1 MDDETSFQDRG
12 VDAIVA
18 EFDTY
23 EDYLDRQIT
32 TTDLYYLEDIELAR
46 QLVELGYRGTGEILK
61 REDFEERKEAA
72 ERARRQKLLNRPKT
86 LYSANKNLEGHALL
100 QALALREEPVRS
112 GKLVTI
118 VFIRDKNSKGQEIS
132 GYIDFA
138 HRLQTENLEVI
149 FNGKKRLLP
158 KPSDLSFYN
167 WETQTSTSSP
177 TPNFQVIADS
187 EVGLLFK
194 NKRDRKLVNVDPN
207 APPSD
212 NTTRTEIETDEY
224 LQVVLYDHITRRRT

>member
-1 MDDETSFQDRG
+1 M
-12 VDAIVA
+12 
-18 EFDTY
+18 
-23 EDYLDRQIT
+23 
-32 TTDLYYLEDIELAR
+32 
-46 QLVELGYRGTGEILK
+46 
-61 REDFEERKEAA
+61 
-72 ERARRQKLLNRPKT
+72 
-86 LYSANKNLEGHALL
+86 
-100 QALALREEPVRS
+100 
-112 GKLVTI
+112 
-118 VFIRDKNSKGQEIS
+118 
-132 GYIDFA
+132 
-138 HRLQTENLEVI
+138 
-149 FNGKKRLLP
+149 LP

-194 NKRDRKLVNVDPN
+194 NKRDRKLVNVYPN

>member
-1 MDDETSFQDRG
+1 MAFASLTSACSDVIGEVVGMQ
-12 VDAIVA
+12 
-18 EFDTY
+18 
-23 EDYLDRQIT
+23 LD
-32 TTDLYYLEDIELAR
+32 
-46 QLVELGYRGTGEILK
+46 VH
-61 REDFEERKEAA
+61 AA
-72 ERARRQKLLNRPKT
+72 EQMQLLGPLGGVPSQVHPTSRIWGVASQRGI
-86 LYSANKNLEGHALL
+86 L
-100 QALALREEPVRS
+100 
-112 GKLVTI
+112 
-118 VFIRDKNSKGQEIS
+118 
-132 GYIDFA
+132 
-138 HRLQTENLEVI
+138 TENLELV
-149 FNGKKRLLP
+149 FDGKKRLLP